1 MSDSTSSSEPSVGTP
16 VVVTLASSEA
26 TRAAGERLGRHATP
40 GQVIALHGD
49 LGAGKT
55 TLTQGI
61 ADGLGISDRV
71 TSPTFTL
78 VNDYAAGFRKLRL
91 VHIDTYRL
99 GDTPYSAQREAGT
112 FGLEEILAVAAEPVG
127 QALGSVVVIEW
138 AERVGSMLP
147 PDHLRIDLAT
157 PSDDPDS
164 REMTLVA
171 GGEQSAALLAAW
183 QDEAE

>member
-1 MSDSTSSSEPSVGTP
+1 MSESISSTEQIVGTP
-16 VVVTLASSEA
+16 VVVQLTSAEA

-40 GQVIALHGD
+40 GQVIALHGN

-61 ADGLGISDRV
+61 ADGLGIDDRV

-78 VNDYAAGFRKLRL
+78 VNDYAAGFGELRL
-91 VHIDTYRL
+91 VHVDTYRL
-99 GDTPYSAQREAGT
+99 GDATFSALREAST
-112 FGLEEILAVAAEPVG
+112 FGLEEILDVAAEPIG
-127 QALGSVVVIEW
+127 KAQGSVVVIEW
-138 AERVGSMLP
+138 AERVSSLIP
-147 PDHLRIDLAT
+147 PDHLRIELTT
-157 PSDDPDS
+157 PSDAPDS

-183 QDEAE
+183 QADED

>member
-1 MSDSTSSSEPSVGTP
+1 MVA
-16 VVVTLASSEA
+16 LASPEA
-26 TRAAGERLGRHATP
+26 TRAAGERLGRHATA

-99 GDTPYSAQREAGT
+99 GDTPRSALREAGT
-112 FGLEEILAVAAEPVG
+112 FGLEEILAVADEPIG

-138 AERVGSMLP
+138 AERVSSLLP
-147 PDHLRIDLAT
+147 PDHLRVELAT
-157 PSDDPDS
+157 PPDAPDT
-164 REMTLVA
+164 RVLTLVA
-171 GGEQSAALLAAW
+171 GGSQSAALLAAW
-183 QDEAE
+183 QAEDE